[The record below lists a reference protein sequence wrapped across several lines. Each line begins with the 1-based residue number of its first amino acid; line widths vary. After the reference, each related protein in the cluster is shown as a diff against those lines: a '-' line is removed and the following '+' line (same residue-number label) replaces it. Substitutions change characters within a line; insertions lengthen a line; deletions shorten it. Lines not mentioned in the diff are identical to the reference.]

1 MFAEP
6 GGLAAA
12 PLEWELKTKEW
23 TMSFSRGSAMMM
35 LGCMALCLCQARA
48 EDAKRIGVVNVSRV
62 FGQYAKVKDVQ
73 EKMEKLFDAD
83 RKAIEAQ
90 GNDLK
95 KWEDR
100 LKVDPRDPKTNIE
113 FFKEIQKFDLA
124 KLELDMKFRKLAEEV
139 EKRRKDEMKLVLNDI
154 KGAIRA
160 VGTAEK
166 FDLVLRAPEFD
177 DEFNPEKKDA
187 QPQNEGQSAAELVR
201 KFRENPVLFF
211 STGVDVTQKVIDK
224 LNGDYKKAGP

>member
-1 MFAEP
+1 
-6 GGLAAA
+6 
-12 PLEWELKTKEW
+12 
-23 TMSFSRGSAMMM
+23 MSFSRASLPVFSM
-35 LGCMALCLCQARA
+35 LAVALCLSMAARAEA

-62 FGQYAKVKDVQ
+62 FGQYVKVKDVQ
-73 EKMEKLFDAD
+73 QKMETLFDAD

-100 LKVDPRDPKTNIE
+100 LKVDPRDPKTNVE

-124 KLELDMKFRKLAEEV
+124 KLELDMKFRTLAEQV
-139 EKRRKDEMKLVLNDI
+139 EKKRKDEMKGVLNDI
-154 KGAIRA
+154 KAAIRS

-177 DEFNPEKKDA
+177 DEFDPAKA
-187 QPQNEGQSAAELVR
+187 QPNQPNQNEPQSAAELVR

-211 STGVDVTQKVIDK
+211 SAGVDVTQKVIDK
-224 LNGDYKKAGP
+224 LNGDYKKTTP